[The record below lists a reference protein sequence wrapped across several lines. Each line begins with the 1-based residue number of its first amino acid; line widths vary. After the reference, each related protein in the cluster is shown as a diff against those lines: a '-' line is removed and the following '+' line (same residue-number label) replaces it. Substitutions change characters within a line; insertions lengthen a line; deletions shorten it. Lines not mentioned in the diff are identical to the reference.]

1 MAHDMER
8 AEAVGSFPRQGW
20 TRLSTC
26 NLPDQ
31 SLDRGLQDSHSFI
44 SCTLL
49 WDYLFISLS
58 TDRRASTLAGAEGGM
73 SLHIYIAHTGEHFLA
88 DPVAFASYV
97 LHLP

>member
-1 MAHDMER
+1 MAHDMVR
-8 AEAVGSFPRQGW
+8 AEAVGSFPRQGCQPATFL
-20 TRLSTC
+20 TRAWIGGFRTLA
-26 NLPDQ
+26 L
-31 SLDRGLQDSHSFI
+31 LF

-58 TDRRASTLAGAEGGM
+58 TDRRASKLAGAEGGM

-97 LHLP
+97 LHLL